1 MGGCSEHVN
10 ERIGSLVELMG
21 HRVAMIRSC
30 FSVLVLTLLLC
41 SVVPVEQFG
50 WAVESTCGSTGG
62 TGHEQACGFSD
73 NSAAAESQGDSPQ
86 ETPDEYVASGVS
98 VPDCRSNR
106 LHASMNKIPSPALLV
121 SRLLHPP
128 TPLS

>member
-1 MGGCSEHVN
+1 M
-10 ERIGSLVELMG
+10 RQF
-21 HRVAMIRSC
+21 VAMIRSC

-41 SVVPVEQFG
+41 SVFPVEQFG
-50 WAVESTCGSTGG
+50 WAVESICGSTGG

-73 NSAAAESQGDSPQ
+73 NGAATESDGDSSQ
-86 ETPDEYVASGVS
+86 ETPDDYVASGVS
-98 VPDCRSNR
+98 VPDCGSSR
-106 LHASMNKIPSPALLV
+106 LHAWLTKIPSPALLV